1 MGFIESYDL
10 EPRYSS
16 NEISGRCVKCL
27 AEQELNTCLMRL
39 RNESGEEDRE
49 ELKKKS
55 EEIVR

>member
-1 MGFIESYDL
+1 MSFIESYDL
-10 EPRYSS
+10 EPRYST

-39 RNESGEEDRE
+39 RNENGEEDRE